1 MSMIGKGLKMFH
13 RGSPFRVLLVA
24 SLVVLLASPILQP
37 EAQAETSGTLLSRPP
52 GYKPEKKLVRLWDSK
67 CATCHG
73 EDGRGHTEQGN
84 EMGIDDMT
92 TAAYWKDVTVER
104 ARKSVLEGI
113 KRTLKGKEQEMK
125 PFGDRLTPQQ
135 VDALNLYAVSFF
147 KK

>member
-1 MSMIGKGLKMFH
+1 MVFTMSRRSSLF
-13 RGSPFRVLLVA
+13 PLLMVPP
-24 SLVVLLASPILQP
+24 LVGLLASPILRHQ
-37 EAQAETSGTLLSRPP
+37 ARAETAGTPLARPA
-52 GYKPEKKLVRLWDSK
+52 GYKSDKKTARLWDAK

-73 EDGRGHTEQGN
+73 EDGRGNTEQGK

-92 TAAYWKDVTVER
+92 KAPYWKDVTVER
-104 ARKSVLEGI
+104 ARKSVLEGL
-113 KRTLKGKEQEMK
+113 KRTLNGKEQEMK

>member
-1 MSMIGKGLKMFH
+1 
-13 RGSPFRVLLVA
+13 
-24 SLVVLLASPILQP
+24 
-37 EAQAETSGTLLSRPP
+37 
-52 GYKPEKKLVRLWDSK
+52 
-67 CATCHG
+67 
-73 EDGRGHTEQGN
+73 
-84 EMGIDDMT
+84 MT
-92 TAAYWKDVTVER
+92 TASYWKDVTVER

>member
-1 MSMIGKGLKMFH
+1 MSRRSSLF
-13 RGSPFRVLLVA
+13 SLFLLPPLA
-24 SLVVLLASPILQP
+24 ALLASPILRHQ
-37 EAQAETSGTLLSRPP
+37 AQAETAGTPLTRPA
-52 GYKPEKKLVRLWDSK
+52 GYKPEKKVARMWDSK

-73 EDGRGHTEQGN
+73 EDGRGHTEQGK

-92 TAAYWKDVTVER
+92 KAPYWKDVTVER
-104 ARKSVLEGI
+104 ARKFVLEGL
-113 KRTLKGKEQEMK
+113 KRTVNGKDQEMK

>member
-1 MSMIGKGLKMFH
+1 MF
-13 RGSPFRVLLVA
+13 RRSSPLRLLLIP
-24 SLVVLLASPILQP
+24 SLLALLAGPAIRH
-37 EAQAETSGTLLSRPP
+37 EAQAEVAGTPLSRPA
-52 GYKPEKKLVRLWDSK
+52 GYKPEKKLVRLWNSK

-73 EDGRGHTEQGN
+73 EDGRARTEQGS

-92 TAAYWKDVTVER
+92 KAAYWKDVTVER
-104 ARKSVLEGI
+104 ARKSVLEGL
-113 KRTLKGKEQEMK
+113 KRTLQGKEQEMK

>member
-1 MSMIGKGLKMFH
+1 M
-13 RGSPFRVLLVA
+13 A
-24 SLVVLLASPILQP
+24 LLASPFLRHNV
-37 EAQAETSGTLLSRPP
+37 QAETAGTPLSRPA
-52 GYKPEKKLVRLWDSK
+52 GYKPEKKTVRLWDSK

-73 EDGRGHTEQGN
+73 EDGRAHTEQGT

-92 TAAYWKDVTVER
+92 KAAYWKDVTVER

-113 KRTLKGKEQEMK
+113 KRTVNGKEQEMK

>member
-1 MSMIGKGLKMFH
+1 MF
-13 RGSPFRVLLVA
+13 RRSSPFRLVLVPSLVA
-24 SLVVLLASPILQP
+24 LLASPFLRHNV
-37 EAQAETSGTLLSRPP
+37 QAETAGTPLSRPA
-52 GYKPEKKLVRLWDSK
+52 GFKPEKKTVRLWDSK

-73 EDGRGHTEQGN
+73 EDGRAHTEQGT

-92 TAAYWKDVTVER
+92 KAAYWKDVTVER

-113 KRTLKGKEQEMK
+113 KRTVNGKEQEMK

>member
-1 MSMIGKGLKMFH
+1 MSRNSLPVPLLFL
-13 RGSPFRVLLVA
+13 PLLVA
-24 SLVVLLASPILQP
+24 LLVSPVFRH
-37 EAQAETSGTLLSRPP
+37 EAQAEDAGTPLLRPA
-52 GYKPEKKLVRLWDSK
+52 GYKPEKKLVRSWDSK

-73 EDGRGHTEQGN
+73 EDGRGNTEQGK

-92 TAAYWKDVTVER
+92 KAAYWKDVTVER
-104 ARKSVLEGI
+104 ARKSVLEGL
-113 KRTLKGKEQEMK
+113 KRKLNGKEQEMK

>member
-1 MSMIGKGLKMFH
+1 MF
-13 RGSPFRVLLVA
+13 RRSSSFPLLLVP
-24 SLVVLLASPILQP
+24 SLVVLLASPP
-37 EAQAETSGTLLSRPP
+37 SRHEAQAETAGTPLSPP
-52 GYKPEKKLVRLWDSK
+52 AGYKPEKKLVRTWNSK
-67 CATCHG
+67 CATWHG
-73 EDGRGHTEQGN
+73 EDGRAHTEQGK

-92 TAAYWKDVTVER
+92 KAAYWKDVTVER

-113 KRTLKGKEQEMK
+113 KRTVNGKEQEMK